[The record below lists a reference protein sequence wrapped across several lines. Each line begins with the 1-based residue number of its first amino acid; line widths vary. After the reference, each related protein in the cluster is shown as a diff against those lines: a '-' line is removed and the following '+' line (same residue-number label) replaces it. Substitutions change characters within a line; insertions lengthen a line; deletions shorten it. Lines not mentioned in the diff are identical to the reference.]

1 MKIIDARDYVPKDK
15 HIKIFEMFA
24 GLKVGE
30 AMLLINDHD
39 PKPLYYQFSFE
50 NPNTFDWVYRKNG
63 PDLFEILIT
72 KLKNI

>member
-50 NPNTFDWVYRKNG
+50 HPNTFDWVYRKNG